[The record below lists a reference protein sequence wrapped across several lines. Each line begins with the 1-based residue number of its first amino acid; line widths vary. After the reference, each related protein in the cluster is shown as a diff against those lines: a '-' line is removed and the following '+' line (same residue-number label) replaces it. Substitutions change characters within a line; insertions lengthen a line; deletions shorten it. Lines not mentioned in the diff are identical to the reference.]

1 MTTKIQNFVYSPSVA
16 ENIKNF
22 DPNVK
27 IINVMCDPVRRIYSD
42 FLHINRE
49 TPALATMDRFQSQV
63 LEGIANIKQK
73 QQRIDNENL
82 SWEYLWHEEDFKFVT
97 RTMTS
102 FSKVILRSCY
112 SIFIKTWYQLFGR
125 YGRLPNNEMSHG
137 NFLNVDGTRLYS
149 DPGNLLVE
157 VQEFLG
163 LPIALTEDNFYF
175 DESRGLYCSINFKG
189 KPTCPGKDKGR
200 SVNAEVPEDLKQ
212 KLREVLRPFTQE
224 MEELENTKYD
234 NWTW

>member
-1 MTTKIQNFVYSPSVA
+1 MLQPVIIIICIFFLIYLVGITAKIQNSVHSPSVA

-49 TPALATMDRFQSQV
+49 TPTLATMDRFQSQV
-63 LEGIANIKQK
+63 LEGIANIQQK

-112 SIFIKTWYQLFGR
+112 SIFIKTWSLPWTVSFKVKVFYGHMLKSILWVQL
-125 YGRLPNNEMSHG
+125 YDSLCDT
-137 NFLNVDGTRLYS
+137 LN
-149 DPGNLLVE
+149 
-157 VQEFLG
+157 
-163 LPIALTEDNFYF
+163 
-175 DESRGLYCSINFKG
+175 
-189 KPTCPGKDKGR
+189 
-200 SVNAEVPEDLKQ
+200 
-212 KLREVLRPFTQE
+212 
-224 MEELENTKYD
+224 
-234 NWTW
+234 